1 MASTKIVV
9 DCTTGEQTEVALT
22 DEEIAVAEASADR
35 VDLDLQGIRGDR
47 NFKLRQSDWT
57 QTVDAPLT
65 TEKKEEWA
73 TYRQQLRDFMA
84 DKTRQSEFPTDDY
97 GQIAWP
103 QEPS

>member
-22 DEEIAVAEASADR
+22 DEEIAIAEASADR
-35 VDLDLQGIRGDR
+35 VDLDLEGIRNDR
-47 NFKLRQSDWT
+47 NFRLRQSDWT

-65 TEKKEEWA
+65 ADKKEEWA

-84 DKTRQSEFPTDDY
+84 DKTRQSEFATDDY
-97 GQIAWP
+97 GQIIWP
-103 QEPS
+103 VEPI